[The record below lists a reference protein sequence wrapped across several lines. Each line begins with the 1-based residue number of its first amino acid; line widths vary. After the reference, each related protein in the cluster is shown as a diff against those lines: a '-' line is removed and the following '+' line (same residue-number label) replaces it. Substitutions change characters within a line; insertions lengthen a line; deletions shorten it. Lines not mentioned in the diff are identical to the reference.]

1 MTLLLVGTRQVVG
14 KTCTV
19 AMMMTMITT
28 FRVAGQVVDVMTK
41 TMRVQGTKILKMGTP
56 MQVLTIVV
64 AQIGVTKTVSVK
76 RALVVVV
83 KELTRDTKAWIG
95 RKEATRMAA
104 MMISTRIVVILS
116 STLKSMVTAR

>member
-1 MTLLLVGTRQVVG
+1 
-14 KTCTV
+14 
-19 AMMMTMITT
+19 MMTMITT